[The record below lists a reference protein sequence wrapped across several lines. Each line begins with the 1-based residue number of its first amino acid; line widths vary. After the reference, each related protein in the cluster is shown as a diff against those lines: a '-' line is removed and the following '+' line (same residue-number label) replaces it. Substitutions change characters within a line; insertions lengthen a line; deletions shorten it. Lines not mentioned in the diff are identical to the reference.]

1 MIQLSLKEIAEITGG
16 SIYHADPDTIVSGSV
31 EFDSRKISEGGLFLC
46 LPGARVDGHDFAQT
60 AINAG
65 AVAVLAARD
74 VGVPAIVVQP
84 QGKSDSTG
92 YALEFD
98 DEHGSGAAVLQ
109 ALSAL
114 AHAVATRLDMQIV
127 GITGSAG
134 KTSTKDLT
142 ATVLAKAG
150 EVIAPPG
157 SFNNEIGHPYTVL
170 RCSTS
175 TDFLVAEMSARRIGN
190 IAELAAIAPPTVGA
204 VLNVGSAHLGEFGS
218 REGIA
223 QAKGELVEALPPQGT
238 AILNLD
244 NDLVAPMKSRT
255 HAKVLYFSAEQPAD
269 IYATDIHLDEQSRAH
284 FALHIGEDS
293 QMVDLQVHGEH
304 QVPNALAA
312 AAIGHAVGIPIT
324 QIAAALSEHT
334 AASAHRMD
342 VHTRADGVVIIDDAY
357 NANPESMRAGLQA
370 LGAMAR
376 SRGTTAWAVL
386 GEMGEMGD
394 NAEAEH
400 AAIADVLR
408 AQEIEQLIVVD
419 VSPATRAM
427 VEAARAQG
435 ITTQVAKDCVAAAKL
450 VQPHPGDCVLAKA
463 SNAQKLWE
471 VAEALRAVD
480 CEKRKNPTP

>member
-31 EFDSRKISEGGLFLC
+31 EFDSRKISNGGIFLC

-98 DEHGSGAAVLQ
+98 DEHGSGAAVLK

-134 KTSTKDLT
+134 KTSTKDLA
-142 ATVLAKAG
+142 ATVLTKAG

-293 QMVDLQVHGEH
+293 RMVNLQVHGEH

-312 AAIGHAVGIPIT
+312 AAIGHAVGIPIA

-342 VHTRADGVVIIDDAY
+342 VQTRPDGVVIIDDAY
-357 NANPESMRAGLQA
+357 NANPESMRAGLKA

-400 AAIADVLR
+400 AAIAEVLR